1 MFVIISW
8 TWYIVVCVCHTHF
21 RDRCFCD
28 NKRSKTFL
36 QVTRTGSSRPS
47 LSSNNCSRQVSLS
60 PETAEKKHSI
70 RDQSI
75 EEVENN
81 NEAANGHGDS

>member
-1 MFVIISW
+1 MSHSFQSL
-8 TWYIVVCVCHTHF
+8 
-21 RDRCFCD
+21 CD
-28 NKRSKTFL
+28 NKFRSKTIFI

-47 LSSNNCSRQVSLS
+47 LSSNNCSRQVSMS